1 MSLRFRE
8 RRMEQKKRE
17 RSVTEA
23 VCTGNTHTSGTGLF
37 QPVKMIENYMDD
49 NAHPHLLNSETLL
62 QNITTFL
69 IRKIQ
74 FLYKEICRDML
85 ILDR

>member
-49 NAHPHLLNSETLL
+49 NAHPHLLKGENLL
-62 QNITTFL
+62 QNVTTFHIKKL
-69 IRKIQ
+69 
-74 FLYKEICRDML
+74 
-85 ILDR
+85 